1 MSASWGEQNGT
12 GSLSVAKLEYQN
24 LKCIPVIHSWE
35 PEDSEVVP
43 LVISIYTP
51 SLHASDSDNAS
62 TRILKAPV
70 VLLFE
75 KIYQMSIGRGF
86 YLITSKI
93 EYGAGVGTSRPQY
106 PDSGDTTQPVVI
118 LPKGVQSPE
127 VRSTGYNWY
136 RKFF

>member
-1 MSASWGEQNGT
+1 
-12 GSLSVAKLEYQN
+12 
-24 LKCIPVIHSWE
+24 VIHSWE

-62 TRILKAPV
+62 TRSLKAPV

-75 KIYQMSIGRGF
+75 KIYQMSIGRGS

-93 EYGAGVGTSRPQY
+93 EYGAGVGTQY

-118 LPKGVQSPE
+118 LPEGVQPSE
-127 VRSTGYNWY
+127 VRSTGYNRY
-136 RKFF
+136 RKFFDFLLVGNYNTVCRRLHPAG